1 MLRKQALI
9 SSGLSPS
16 SSAAS
21 PFASISLRALRSQGQ
36 DLGLERWAGPG
47 EFNGLVP
54 GHFTE
59 KVDKEGQDLLDSLMD
74 TGGHTDINALFN
86 ALIPP

>member
-1 MLRKQALI
+1 
-9 SSGLSPS
+9 
-16 SSAAS
+16 
-21 PFASISLRALRSQGQ
+21 
-36 DLGLERWAGPG
+36 LGLERWAGPG

-86 ALIPP
+86 ALIPL